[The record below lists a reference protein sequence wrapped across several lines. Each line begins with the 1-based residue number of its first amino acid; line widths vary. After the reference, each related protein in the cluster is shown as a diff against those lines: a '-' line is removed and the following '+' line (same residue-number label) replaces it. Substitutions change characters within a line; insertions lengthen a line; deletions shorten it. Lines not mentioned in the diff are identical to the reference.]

1 MEMVQEVFDKLKT
14 LQEVLSNKFE
24 VEKEIEEIPRVLATK
39 IELLNRLKKT
49 YIDKNRELQGL
60 MQRTKELRTR
70 ALEAEGVREKYE
82 KQMDLIQTQREYEA
96 LDKEIRDAGERE
108 QELRRSLQRE
118 EQLLEEMRTSLG
130 KEEMMIKKQEE
141 EVSAEQSRI
150 QTQIADKQKELDKLQ
165 KEERRVTPGLDEELL
180 FKFERIIRSK
190 GGIGIVPIEQGVC
203 TGCHMILSSQFVNDV
218 RVGQTIRFCPNCSRV
233 LYYGEEQMLAEE
245 ELEEDG
251 DLEEEE
257 LEEEE
262 EEDDD
267 EEEAEEEPAEE

>member
-1 MEMVQEVFDKLKT
+1 MVEEVFDKLKT
-14 LQEVLSNKFE
+14 LQDVLSRKFE

-49 YIDKNRELQGL
+49 YIDKNRDLQGL
-60 MQRTKELRTR
+60 VQRTKDLRTK
-70 ALEAEGVREKYE
+70 AIEAEGVREKFE

-118 EQLLEEMRTSLG
+118 EQLLEEMRTSLD
-130 KEEMMIKKQEE
+130 KEELMIKKQEE
-141 EVSAEQSRI
+141 EVAAEQSRI
-150 QTQIADKQKELDKLQ
+150 QGQIADKQGELDTLQ
-165 KEERRVTPGLDEELL
+165 GEEQGVTPGLDEELL

-190 GGIGIVPIEQGVC
+190 GGVGIVPIEQGVC

-218 RVGQTIRFCPNCSRV
+218 RVGQSVRFCPNCSRV
-233 LYYGEEQMLAEE
+233 LYYGEETAWADE

-257 LEEEE
+257 LEDEDEEEDEEGDEEE
-262 EEDDD
+262 EAAP
-267 EEEAEEEPAEE
+267 EE